1 MAAAAAA
8 EGPPWRVHAALAFA
22 QLAYGGYHVVGKLA
36 LSGGVAVLP
45 FCAWRDAI
53 ASAALAPAAAALER
67 GKPAV
72 PRPLLPLLALL
83 GCTGVLGN
91 QLLFMLGLDLTSPAY
106 AAALQPAIPVFTFAL
121 ALLTRMETVHL
132 ERRDGQ
138 AKLLG
143 VAICVLGALTMA
155 VYRGP
160 QIAGGPASAKSD
172 GFVASH
178 SWFGPPIAPA
188 DPPGAA
194 LLAPLLPLS
203 RRQLGVLC
211 LVGNCLCMAMYL
223 TIQVSVLAKYD
234 APVTVTAYSYSFGA
248 LLVALVGI
256 VATRDLSKWVL
267 TVPELLAASYAGLV
281 ASALTYGL
289 LSWANKLVGPAL
301 VALYMPI
308 QPLSSALL
316 ALVFLGSPLYLGSV
330 LGGIQI
336 LAGLYLVTWGRAEA
350 ERSSGQVYHRVLDA

>member
-1 MAAAAAA
+1 MAMAAA

-36 LSGGVAVLP
+36 LTGGVAVLP

-67 GKPAV
+67 
-72 PRPLLPLLALL
+72 
-83 GCTGVLGN
+83 VLGN

-143 VAICVLGALTMA
+143 VAICVLGAITMA

-178 SWFGPPIAPA
+178 SFGPPIAAA

-194 LLAPLLPLS
+194 LLAPLPLS
-203 RRQLGVLC
+203 RRQLGILC

-223 TIQVSVLAKYD
+223 TIQASVLTKYD
-234 APVTVTAYSYSFGA
+234 APVTVTAYSYSFGMV
-248 LLVALVGI
+248 LVALVGM

-267 TVPELLAASYAGLV
+267 TVPELLAAGYASALCDFSKATVVQGLV

-330 LGGIQI
+330 LGGMQI
-336 LAGLYLVTWGRAEA
+336 LAGLYLVTWGRSEA